1 MIDWACEFVGGRI
14 AALVGKES
22 CLDETVVGCIVF
34 VTVVVAGGAVFAVV
48 DVVVVDKSVAVA
60 CVADIG
66 GVGFVVVL
74 GVVRFVFV
82 MEKVGYT

>member
-14 AALVGKES
+14 VALVGKES
-22 CLDETVVGCIVF
+22 CLDETVVGGIVF

-48 DVVVVDKSVAVA
+48 DVVVDKSVAVA

-66 GVGFVVVL
+66 DVGFVVVL

>member
-1 MIDWACEFVGGRI
+1 M
-14 AALVGKES
+14 GKES
-22 CLDETVVGCIVF
+22 CQDETVVGGIVF
-34 VTVVVAGGAVFAVV
+34 VTVVVVVVAGGAVFAVV
-48 DVVVVDKSVAVA
+48 DIVVDKSVAVA

-74 GVVRFVFV
+74 GVVRFAFV